1 MTQSYFQASDWL
13 EETEIEHTELVIDLI
28 NKRRELNISQKE
40 LAEKANIDQ
49 GQLSRIERLES
60 TPTLKNISKLARA
73 LDSKLQL
80 S

>member
-13 EETEIEHTELVIDLI
+13 EETEIDHTELVIDLI

>member
-60 TPTLKNISKLARA
+60 TPTLKTISKLARA